1 MNKLTTLLLLSAFSS
16 SLSAQ
21 PKLER
26 VGSAAHIVAN
36 NRPML
41 MIGGE
46 MGNSS
51 ASTLDDVSRH
61 FTHLERLGLNT
72 VLAPVSWELIEPEEG
87 RFDMTTLDHLLNEAR
102 RHNMKLVLLWFGAW
116 KNSMSC
122 YAPEWFKRDTKR
134 FPRAMTHEGKPV
146 EEASSLSDNVLEAD
160 KKAFCKMPR
169 HICL

>member
-87 RFDMTTLDHLLNEAR
+87 RFDMTTLDHLLN
-102 RHNMKLVLLWFGAW
+102 
-116 KNSMSC
+116 
-122 YAPEWFKRDTKR
+122 
-134 FPRAMTHEGKPV
+134 
-146 EEASSLSDNVLEAD
+146 
-160 KKAFCKMPR
+160 
-169 HICL
+169 